1 MLSSHRST
9 RIIIRQLYYKIM
21 SLKPNIL
28 ITGTPG
34 TGKTETAKI
43 AAERTGLK
51 HINVGDL
58 VKQHECHEGK
68 DENFDSYIIDD
79 DKICDLLEPMIE
91 EGGCI
96 VDFHSCE
103 LFPERWFELV
113 LVLRTNTA
121 ILYDRLTA
129 RGYNDL
135 KRSENMECEIMQIVL
150 EEARESYDAE
160 IVHELTSD
168 TVDDMESNVERIHAW
183 YENWKENN
191 K

>member
-1 MLSSHRST
+1 
-9 RIIIRQLYYKIM
+9 M